1 MSTLQHLEQMRPR
14 VAIKAYGGIYIY
26 RVLGILLLQG
36 HLKIP

>member
-14 VAIKAYGGIYIY
+14 VAMKAYGGIY
-26 RVLGILLLQG
+26 RVLGTLLLQG